1 MYNDKIEIESPYGH
15 ITINYGIH
23 NKHRVRV
30 LDIDGG
36 MESATYIEEELQ
48 NELLFEYM
56 YLFDLMF
63 IFVKFFP
70 YILYIF
76 FYLYFI
82 FYLFLS
88 CSNELIATAPS
99 ATAVTT
105 CRKLFVLISPA
116 AYIPSILVLQSSPAM
131 T

>member
-15 ITINYGIH
+15 ITISYGRH

-63 IFVKFFP
+63 DENYLEDRQINDVLLIGGGAFHYPKYFP
-70 YILYIF
+70 
-76 FYLYFI
+76 
-82 FYLFLS
+82 
-88 CSNELIATAPS
+88 IALAITSTVAW
-99 ATAVTT
+99 
-105 CRKLFVLISPA
+105 IS
-116 AYIPSILVLQSSPAM
+116 SLVLLWAPTSIKTILSLVP
-131 T
+131 

>member
-15 ITINYGIH
+15 ITISYGRH
-23 NKHRVRV
+23 DKHRVRV

-63 IFVKFFP
+63 DEN
-70 YILYIF
+70 YLEDRQMM
-76 FYLYFI
+76 FY
-82 FYLFLS
+82 
-88 CSNELIATAPS
+88 
-99 ATAVTT
+99 
-105 CRKLFVLISPA
+105 
-116 AYIPSILVLQSSPAM
+116 
-131 T
+131 

>member
-15 ITINYGIH
+15 ITISYGRH
-23 NKHRVRV
+23 DKLRVRV

-63 IFVKFFP
+63 IFVKFF
-70 YILYIF
+70 
-76 FYLYFI
+76 
-82 FYLFLS
+82 S
-88 CSNELIATAPS
+88 
-99 ATAVTT
+99 
-105 CRKLFVLISPA
+105 LISYIYFSTCILSFIYFYPA
-116 AYIPSILVLQSSPAM
+116 PMS
-131 T
+131 